1 VTSASPNAGAR
12 GEAIIR
18 KRAIVT
24 DDFVH
29 VADDAAL
36 PEGGQPIVTLAR
48 YIQQGGELVERYPRL
63 GVRVPSDRLPQD
75 IPQIG
80 RLALI
85 AIEFP
90 RFTDGRG
97 YSVARMLRERHG
109 FTGELRAVGWV
120 LRDNLNYLER
130 CGFDAFELR
139 AGKSL
144 EGALEAFGELSAT
157 YQAATDDKR
166 PIYRRRS

>member
-1 VTSASPNAGAR
+1 MSS
-12 GEAIIR
+12 IIR
-18 KRAIVT
+18 KRAIVA

-29 VADDAAL
+29 VADDAEL
-36 PEGGQPIVTLAR
+36 PTGGQPIVTLAR
-48 YIQQGGELVERYPRL
+48 YTKQGGELVERYARL
-63 GVRVPSDRLPQD
+63 GVRVPSDKLPQD
-75 IPQIG
+75 IPNLT

-90 RFTDGRG
+90 KFTDGRG
-97 YSVARMLRERHG
+97 YSVARMLRERHA

-120 LRDNLNYLER
+120 LRDNLSYMER
-130 CGFDAFELR
+130 CGFDAFELK

-144 EGALEAFGELSAT
+144 ESALEAFGELSVT
-157 YQAATDDKR
+157 YQAGIGDKR